1 MSIATVASRSLSG
14 LTTSPVRV
22 EVDLSPGLP
31 NLIIVGLPSTAVR
44 EARERVRAAIQ
55 NAGFSFPSAR
65 RVTVNL
71 APADLPKD
79 SGRFDLAIALGILAA
94 EGQIPPDALQGRA
107 FAGELSLSGDLLP
120 IRAGFVFGL
129 SALAEPGLRQLVL
142 PAANARE
149 LARLEAGD
157 RIVVA
162 AHLAEVVA
170 ALKGEG
176 DWQSVPMLPAHAAG
190 ASARPA
196 EDAPLAWEDIQG
208 QAEAKRAALVAAAG
222 GHRLLLVGPPGV
234 GKSMVAQRMPSLLPP
249 LSAQAACTVAALQS
263 LQQGTP
269 VEALADWG
277 RPPYRAPHH
286 SISMAALIGGGQ
298 PIRPGE
304 LSLAHGGVLFL
315 DELPEFN
322 RAALEALREPLE
334 TGEVRVA
341 RVHDRQV
348 LPAAP
353 LLVAAMNPCPCGF
366 YGANHLTRHCACSP
380 DQVARYRG
388 RLSGPLLDRF
398 DLAVQLA
405 WPSATRA
412 RAEAQAYAQASGH
425 APPSAE
431 DVARAH
437 ARAMDRQGCLNA
449 ALPVGDL
456 RLHAP
461 LQDTAQRLLAQ
472 SAEHLG
478 WSLRVQHRLTRVART
493 VADLA
498 DLPDGAPL
506 GVSEVAAAISL
517 RRALDPPAALR
528 AG

>member
-79 SGRFDLAIALGILAA
+79 SGRFDLAIALGILGAS
-94 EGQIPPDALQGRA
+94 GLIPAQALEGRA

-129 SALAEPGLRQLVL
+129 SALEDAGLRQLVL
-142 PAANARE
+142 PAANAPE
-149 LARLEAGD
+149 LARLDAGD

-170 ALKGEG
+170 ALQGAAP
-176 DWQSVPMLPAHAAG
+176 WQAVPKVAHHSTQDSTQGTGVQLDEAA
-190 ASARPA
+190 
-196 EDAPLAWEDIQG
+196 LAWADIQG
-208 QAEAKRAALVAAAG
+208 QDEAKRAALVAAAG
-222 GHRLLLVGPPGV
+222 GHRLLLMGPPGV
-234 GKSMVAQRMPSLLPP
+234 GKSMVAQRIPTLLPP
-249 LSAQAACTVAALQS
+249 LSAQAARTVAALQS

-269 VEALADWG
+269 IEALTDWG

-315 DELPEFN
+315 DELPEFG

-398 DLAVQLA
+398 DLAVQLT
-405 WPSATRA
+405 WPRASVAHAVQPTLEDVTRA
-412 RAEAQAYAQASGH
+412 Q
-425 APPSAE
+425 
-431 DVARAH
+431 ARAL
-437 ARAMDRQGCLNA
+437 DRQGCLNA
-449 ALPVGDL
+449 ALAVGDL
-456 RLHAP
+456 QQHAP
-461 LQDTAQRLLAQ
+461 MAPDAQRLLTQ
-472 SAEHLG
+472 TAERLG

-498 DLPDGAPL
+498 GGPDMDRL

-528 AG
+528 A

>member
-79 SGRFDLAIALGILAA
+79 SGRFDLAIALGILGAS
-94 EGQIPPDALQGRA
+94 GLIPAQALEGRA

-129 SALAEPGLRQLVL
+129 SALEDAGLRQLVL
-142 PAANARE
+142 PAANASE
-149 LARLEAGD
+149 LARLDAGD

-170 ALKGEG
+170 AL
-176 DWQSVPMLPAHAAG
+176 QG
-190 ASARPA
+190 ASPWQAVPKVA
-196 EDAPLAWEDIQG
+196 HHATQGSTQGTGVQPDEAALAWADIQG
-208 QAEAKRAALVAAAG
+208 QDEAKRAALVAAAG
-222 GHRLLLVGPPGV
+222 GHRLLLMGPPGV
-234 GKSMVAQRMPSLLPP
+234 GKSMVAQRIPTLLPP
-249 LSAQAACTVAALQS
+249 LSAQVARTVAALQS

-269 VEALADWG
+269 IEALTDWG

-315 DELPEFN
+315 DELPEFG

-366 YGANHLTRHCACSP
+366 YGSNHLTRHCACSP

-405 WPSATRA
+405 WPRASVAHAVQPTLEDVTRA
-412 RAEAQAYAQASGH
+412 Q
-425 APPSAE
+425 
-431 DVARAH
+431 ARAL
-437 ARAMDRQGCLNA
+437 DRQGCLNA
-449 ALPVGDL
+449 TLAVGDL
-456 RLHAP
+456 QQHAP
-461 LQDTAQRLLAQ
+461 MVPDAQRLLAQ
-472 SAEHLG
+472 TADRLG

-506 GVSEVAAAISL
+506 DVSEVAAAISL

-528 AG
+528 A

>member
-14 LTTSPVRV
+14 LATSPVRV

-55 NAGFSFPSAR
+55 NAGFSFPSSR

-94 EGQIPPDALQGRA
+94 GGLIPPAALAGRA

-129 SALAEPGLRQLVL
+129 SALADEGLRQLVL
-142 PAANARE
+142 PAANSAE
-149 LARLEAGD
+149 LSRLGAGD

-170 ALKGEG
+170 ALQGHGPWQQVPTPPLESPTLASGE
-176 DWQSVPMLPAHAAG
+176 PA
-190 ASARPA
+190 
-196 EDAPLAWEDIQG
+196 LCWEDVQG
-208 QAEAKRAALVAAAG
+208 QDEAKRAAVVAAAG
-222 GHRLLLVGPPGV
+222 GHSLLLTGPPGV
-234 GKSMVAQRMPSLLPP
+234 GKSMVAQRLPSLLPA
-249 LSAQAACTVAALQS
+249 LSPEAARTVAALQS
-263 LQQGTP
+263 LQHGTP
-269 VEALADWG
+269 VEAIGDLDWA

-286 SISMAALIGGGQ
+286 SVSTAALIGGGQ

-304 LSLAHGGVLFL
+304 LSLAHAGVLFL
-315 DELPEFN
+315 DELPEFG

-366 YGANHLTRHCACSP
+366 YGANHLTRRCACTP
-380 DQVARYRG
+380 EQVARYRG

-398 DLAVQLA
+398 DLAVHLP
-405 WPSATRA
+405 WPRKAGSGVEQPNLDAVARA
-412 RAEAQAYAQASGH
+412 RA
-425 APPSAE
+425 
-431 DVARAH
+431 RAL
-437 ARAMDRQGCLNA
+437 DRQGCLNA
-449 ALPVGDL
+449 ALPVGDIEQHV
-456 RLHAP
+456 RLDSKAK
-461 LQDTAQRLLAQ
+461 RLLAQ
-472 SAEHLG
+472 TAEHLG
-478 WSLRVQHRLTRVART
+478 WSLRVQHRLTRVAQT
-493 VADLA
+493 VADLS
-498 DLPDGAPL
+498 DLPAGEL
-506 GVSEVAAAISL
+506 IGVSEMAAAISL